1 MAKFRLSATAIGF
14 AVSAVMATQAFAIG
28 NEAECNA
35 EGGTMVNV
43 KGSDFCLVPIR
54 DEAYADPI
62 YDGNQ
67 LGVTECPG
75 DKLNDDVYCMYPV
88 TIREQASTEAA
99 VVEEAVVTEEETAAE
114 ETTLMDAIVEEV
126 VEEAQEEAE
135 KEAKKKVKNRLLD
148 AVK

>member
-1 MAKFRLSATAIGF
+1 MAKFRMSATAIAF
-14 AVSAVMATQAFAIG
+14 AASAIMATQAFAIG
-28 NEAECNA
+28 NETECNS

-43 KGSDFCLVPIR
+43 KGSDYCLVPIR

-75 DKLNDDVYCMYPV
+75 DKLNDGVYCMYPV
-88 TIREQASTEAA
+88 TIREEVAAEAPA
-99 VVEEAVVTEEETAAE
+99 VEEAVVAE
-114 ETTLMDAIVEEV
+114 ESTLMDAIVDEV
-126 VEEAQEEAE
+126 VEEAQDTAE
-135 KEAKKKVKNRLLD
+135 KEAKKAVKDRVMD

>member
-14 AVSAVMATQAFAIG
+14 AISAVMATQAFAIG
-28 NEAECNA
+28 NEAECNG

-75 DKLNDDVYCMYPV
+75 DKLNDGVYCMYPV
-88 TIREQASTEAA
+88 TIREEVEA
-99 VVEEAVVTEEETAAE
+99 EAPAAE
-114 ETTLMDAIVEEV
+114 ESTLMEKVVDEV
-126 VEEAQEEAE
+126 VEEAQDQAE
-135 KEAKKKVKNRLLD
+135 KEAKKKVRNRLLD
-148 AVK
+148 AVR

>member
-1 MAKFRLSATAIGF
+1 MAKFRMSATAIGF
-14 AVSAVMATQAFAIG
+14 AASLVLASQAFAIG
-28 NEAECNA
+28 NEAECNL

-67 LGVTECPG
+67 LGVIECPG

-88 TIREQASTEAA
+88 TIRNQVSTETSAE
-99 VVEEAVVTEEETAAE
+99 VAAE
-114 ETTLMDAIVEEV
+114 VSTEVETPATIDEDAIVDAVVEEV
-126 VEEAQEEAE
+126 VEEAADMAEDKANEMINEAI
-135 KEAKKKVKNRLLD
+135 K
-148 AVK
+148 

>member
-1 MAKFRLSATAIGF
+1 MAKFRMSATAIGF
-14 AVSAVMATQAFAIG
+14 AASIVLASQAFAIG
-28 NEAECNA
+28 NEAECNL

-67 LGVTECPG
+67 LGVIECPG

-88 TIREQASTEAA
+88 TIRDQVSVAETPAPEATE
-99 VVEEAVVTEEETAAE
+99 VVLEEPTIVDTVV
-114 ETTLMDAIVEEV
+114 DEV
-126 VEEAQEEAE
+126 VEEATDMAE
-135 KEAKKKVKNRLLD
+135 DKANDMISD
-148 AVK
+148 AIK